1 MTADEWI
8 ARLRLVPHP
17 EGGHYRESYRAAESV
32 GAAALPARY
41 GGARALA
48 TAIYYLLCRGEMSVL
63 HRVRSDEMW
72 HFYDGDPLGL
82 SLLDD
87 AGPRTIV
94 LGRDG
99 ARGEVPQAVVAAGTW
114 FGAAVE
120 SPGTFALVGCT
131 VAPGFDFAD
140 LEIADRAT
148 LTRAHPAHAAFV
160 ERWTR

>member
-32 GAAALPARY
+32 AAGALPARY
-41 GGARALA
+41 GGSRALA
-48 TAIYYLLCRGEMSVL
+48 TAIYYLLRRGERSVL

-82 SLLDD
+82 ALLDD

-99 ARGEVPQAVVAAGTW
+99 ARGEVPQAVVVAGTW

-120 SPGTFALVGCT
+120 SPGAFALVGCT

-140 LEIADRAT
+140 LEMADRAA
-148 LTRAHPAHAAFV
+148 LTRARPAHAAFIA
-160 ERWTR
+160 RWTR